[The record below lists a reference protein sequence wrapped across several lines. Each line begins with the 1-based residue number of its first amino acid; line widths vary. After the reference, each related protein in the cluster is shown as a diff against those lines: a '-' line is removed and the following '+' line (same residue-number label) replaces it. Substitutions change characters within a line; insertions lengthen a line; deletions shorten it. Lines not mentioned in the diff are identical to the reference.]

1 MRIGMWVCGL
11 VLIASPAISQE
22 SLTDRPAIVVIGR
35 GQAEQVPD
43 TFRVSADIEGR
54 GSTQVEALSSLAEAQ
69 QSVTEALEGAEG
81 LDTTTVTSSNPNVT
95 AQYDADCVSQ
105 RSGDRQNC
113 PITGYMARMLIQ
125 LQGSPIARA
134 GDVVSLASERGA
146 VNARLDTAFLSSD
159 RDLHLQARRAAFED
173 ARAQAEALAEASGRR
188 LGPILRIQDPAASG
202 PPAPPPPPAPEIVAT
217 GSRVVRPSV
226 PLVYAPPPVRVDSRL
241 TVVFELQ

>member
-1 MRIGMWVCGL
+1 MRIGVWVCGL
-11 VLIASPAISQE
+11 VLIASPAVAQD

-35 GQAEQVPD
+35 GQAEQAPD
-43 TFRVSADIEGR
+43 IFRVSADIEGR
-54 GSTQVEALSSLAEAQ
+54 GPTQVEALRGLAEAQ
-69 QSVTEALEGAEG
+69 QAVTQALEGAEG
-81 LDTTTVTSSNPNVT
+81 LDNTTVTSSNPNVM
-95 AQYDADCVSQ
+95 AQYDAECVSQ

-113 PITGYMARMLIQ
+113 PITGYMARMLIH

-173 ARAQAEALAEASGRR
+173 ARAQAEALAEASGRT
-188 LGPILRIQDPAASG
+188 LGPILRIQDPTASA
-202 PPAPPPPPAPEIVAT
+202 PPSPPPPPRPDNVVAT
-217 GSRVVRPSV
+217 GSRIRPSV
-226 PLVYAPPPVRVDSRL
+226 PLVYAPPPVRVESRL